1 MTVLRPAIKRM
12 VIEYRGGLVLE
23 VEDPPSIDEGI
34 YHLWRVYLAHSGM
47 LGEGMVAAPG
57 MLAEEE

>member
-1 MTVLRPAIKRM
+1 MLRPAIKRM

-47 LGEGMVAAPG
+47 GEGMVAAPG
-57 MLAEEE
+57 EAAEEE